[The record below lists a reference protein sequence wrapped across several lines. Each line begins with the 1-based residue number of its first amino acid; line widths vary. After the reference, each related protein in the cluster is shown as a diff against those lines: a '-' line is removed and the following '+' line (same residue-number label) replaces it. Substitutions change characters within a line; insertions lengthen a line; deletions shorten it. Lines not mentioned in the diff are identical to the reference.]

1 MNDNANFVILG
12 ITPLSMNQS
21 KVLIVDDREF
31 DRILYKEYLGDASY
45 IFKELD
51 DGEAVMSIVE
61 EFIPDVILLDWQMPR
76 VGGLE
81 TLKQLK
87 THESFRHI
95 PVIVITGLK
104 DESVMTEAF
113 KLGGVDFINKPV
125 TLTELN
131 LRVDS
136 TISLFK
142 AQQRLKAQNKE
153 MEELNKIINLQKDD
167 LEKTLEIKTELSQLK
182 EEQFKSQMEES
193 KRRLL
198 TIEVDATKVTNK
210 LSGIKKEIVELNDD
224 LKTEKPI
231 NILSK
236 KIMNLERSINDV
248 VDGSDSWD
256 EFKNVYEKIDPE
268 FFKKLKT
275 LFPKL
280 TNLDLKHCA
289 FIKMNMDNYEV
300 SQIMNVELKSI
311 QMARYRLKK
320 KLKLVE
326 AVSLQ
331 DYILN
336 I

>member
-1 MNDNANFVILG
+1 
-12 ITPLSMNQS
+12 MNQS

-31 DRILYKEYLGDASY
+31 DRILYREYLGDTNYS
-45 IFKELD
+45 FKELD
-51 DGEAVMSIVE
+51 DGEAVLAALE
-61 EFIPDVILLDWQMPR
+61 EFKPEIVLLDWQMPR

-81 TLKQLK
+81 TLKKLK
-87 THESFRHI
+87 AHEIWRHI

-104 DESVMTEAF
+104 NETVMTEAF
-113 KLGGVDFINKPV
+113 NLGGVDFINKPV
-125 TLTELN
+125 THTELN
-131 LRVDS
+131 LRVES

-142 AQQRLKAQNKE
+142 AKERLKAQNKE
-153 MEELNKIINLQKDD
+153 MEELNKIIKLQKDD
-167 LEKTLEIKTELSQLK
+167 LEKTLEIKTELSRLK

-198 TIEVDATKVTNK
+198 TIEVDATKVANK
-210 LSGIKKEIVELNDD
+210 LSGIKKEIIELNDD
-224 LKTEKPI
+224 LKKNQPI

-236 KIMNLERSINDV
+236 KITNLERSINDV
-248 VDGSDSWD
+248 VDSSDSWD

-326 AVSLQ
+326 ADSLQ
-331 DYILN
+331 EYILN

>member
-1 MNDNANFVILG
+1 
-12 ITPLSMNQS
+12 MNQS

-31 DRILYKEYLGDASY
+31 DRILYREYLGDTAY
-45 IFKELD
+45 GFKELD
-51 DGEAVMSIVE
+51 DGEAVLAALEEYNPDIV
-61 EFIPDVILLDWQMPR
+61 LLDWQMPR

-81 TLKQLK
+81 TLKKLK
-87 THESFRHI
+87 AHELWRHI

-104 DESVMTEAF
+104 NETVMTEAF
-113 KLGGVDFINKPV
+113 SLGGVDFINKPV

-131 LRVDS
+131 LRVES

-142 AQQRLKAQNKE
+142 AKERLKAQNKE
-153 MEELNKIINLQKDD
+153 MEELNKIIKLQKDD
-167 LEKTLEIKTELSQLK
+167 LEKTLEIKTELSRLK

-198 TIEVDATKVTNK
+198 TIEVDATKVANK
-210 LSGIKKEIVELNDD
+210 LSGIRKEIIELNDD
-224 LKTEKPI
+224 LKKDQPI

-236 KIMNLERSINDV
+236 KITNLERSINDV
-248 VDGSDSWD
+248 VDSSDSWD

-326 AVSLQ
+326 SDSLQ
-331 DYILN
+331 EYILN